1 MKLFIN
7 DTDNRKIEV
16 LAYLIKEL
24 KEVKIS
30 DLVAATGLSDK
41 TVRGIVLSLKDN
53 MYLDETKMTINYNE
67 NGKIIS
73 IIVSNISLADTA
85 FFYLEKSIM
94 YIMIKELLLRGY
106 LDKNK
111 ICTTYFISEATF
123 TRYKNQ
129 LKKILETFNFTLSKE
144 NVLIGEEY
152 RIRNFYFLFFSFA
165 HSKWLFSEE
174 SYSDIERSLTNSL
187 FKSTQ
192 FDRSKKNMICLLI
205 FICKIRNSQGCYLDQ
220 KTEIKFKKEGIYERI
235 YKGISNYVDTYC
247 PYFKNKTEEIQ
258 FLFFFCIRGQLIVP
272 PSYLEEA
279 MVIDIKRFKHFKETR
294 DYLVQKILSEFFDND
309 SGRHQLI
316 NQDVTTFLLYTYFS
330 FIDSRLFL
338 YVYDENYYSRT
349 RYEKELLGK
358 IKDFMDAKKQKTP
371 NNLFFDKWFHGEKGE
386 VLANQL
392 FLLVYSLIS
401 RVELENIITVRIHV
415 QVSKVYVADILK
427 AKIKQVFAENVEI
440 VAVYDESTD
449 IIVSD
454 KNYLSQEDYIPKIY
468 VPTFSDPQYF
478 DILCEAIL
486 KEITK
491 KISKNKSWSRVL
503 NDNMK

>member
-192 FDRSKKNMICLLI
+192 FDRSKKYDMFVDI
-205 FICKIRNSQGCYLDQ
+205 YL
-220 KTEIKFKKEGIYERI
+220 
-235 YKGISNYVDTYC
+235 
-247 PYFKNKTEEIQ
+247 
-258 FLFFFCIRGQLIVP
+258 
-272 PSYLEEA
+272 
-279 MVIDIKRFKHFKETR
+279 
-294 DYLVQKILSEFFDND
+294 
-309 SGRHQLI
+309 
-316 NQDVTTFLLYTYFS
+316 
-330 FIDSRLFL
+330 
-338 YVYDENYYSRT
+338 
-349 RYEKELLGK
+349 
-358 IKDFMDAKKQKTP
+358 
-371 NNLFFDKWFHGEKGE
+371 
-386 VLANQL
+386 
-392 FLLVYSLIS
+392 
-401 RVELENIITVRIHV
+401 
-415 QVSKVYVADILK
+415 
-427 AKIKQVFAENVEI
+427 
-440 VAVYDESTD
+440 
-449 IIVSD
+449 
-454 KNYLSQEDYIPKIY
+454 
-468 VPTFSDPQYF
+468 
-478 DILCEAIL
+478 
-486 KEITK
+486 
-491 KISKNKSWSRVL
+491 
-503 NDNMK
+503 